1 MSKLKHLIFFKIMGV
16 IGIIVAI
23 IGFVLI
29 FIGFG
34 DFQSNNFMIG
44 GIMTAFGL
52 FIGITCLMIGFR
64 PAISKMAIKTAKH
77 IQEENKQDLTDITTT
92 RAEISSDAI
101 KTITKSIKDGLSDNE
116 NNNTTKYCKECGAQI
131 DADSKFCSYC
141 GKEQ

>member
-1 MSKLKHLIFFKIMGV
+1 MSKLKHLIFFKIIGI

-23 IGFVLI
+23 VGFVLI
-29 FIGFG
+29 FTGFG
-34 DFQSNNFMIG
+34 NFENNNFMIG
-44 GIMTAFGL
+44 GVMTALGL
-52 FIGITCLMIGFR
+52 FIGVTCLAIGFR

-77 IQEENKQDLTDITTT
+77 IQEDNKQDLTDITTT

-116 NNNTTKYCKECGAQI
+116 NSNTIKYCKECGAQI
-131 DADSKFCSYC
+131 EADSKFCSYC